1 MKRILL
7 FLCFGFC
14 ISSLAAGEEIKTEN
28 IEKSMASP
36 EKLEYGGY
44 KIERVCKMNR
54 FVTCNYTVSKDGK
67 KLVTFPAELAGQE
80 TGAMFGEGKIEHT
93 DFLKTGLLKLTGT
106 PLETKDLAFK
116 GFEPEL
122 VLMTFSGGAHC
133 CWDYKIY
140 SLFPE
145 FKEIFAVEKWATG
158 YGIAIADLDKDGAQ
172 ELIQTSLV
180 YDYGFDRPHVDSA
193 FPLVVFKYNAKF
205 KQYLPANREFT
216 EYLLQELKKIPLTP
230 VDNEK
235 DPAYS
240 PLIMN
245 VITLLYLG
253 RDSEAWEKFDKYF
266 KLKNKEALRKEILR
280 IISKDPAYIFL
291 SSSKK

>member
-1 MKRILL
+1 MKKITL
-7 FLCFGFC
+7 FFCLGFC
-14 ISSLAAGEEIKTEN
+14 LSLVAAGEEIRTEN
-28 IEKSMASP
+28 IETLMASP
-36 EKLEYGGY
+36 EKLEYGDY
-44 KIERVCKMNR
+44 KIERVCKTNR
-54 FVTCNYTVSKDGK
+54 FVTCSYAVSKAGK
-67 KLVTFPAELAGQE
+67 KLVNFPAEIAGQE

-106 PLETKDLAFK
+106 PSAAGGLTAKNI
-116 GFEPEL
+116 EPEL

-140 SLFPE
+140 TLFPE

-172 ELIQTSLV
+172 ELIQTSLI

-193 FPLVVFKYNAKF
+193 FPLVVFKYDRAL
-205 KQYLPANREFT
+205 KQYLPANRQFK
-216 EYLLQELKKIPLTP
+216 EYLLGELKKTPLTP

-235 DPAYS
+235 DAAYS
-240 PLIMN
+240 PVIMH

-253 RDSEAWEKFDKYF
+253 SDKAAWETFDKYF
-266 KLKNKEALRKEILR
+266 KLKNKEVLKKAILQTL
-280 IISKDPAYIFL
+280 SKDPVYLYL
-291 SSSKK
+291 SSSR